1 MSAAPGDKLRIAL
14 SKSKMNKAPKA
25 SIVNAISGK
34 KVLKVVG
41 AECAKFRPDL
51 KDAAVRR
58 AASIQKSLRAKK
70 GKKSAAGAL
79 TVV

>member
-1 MSAAPGDKLRIAL
+1 MEDDEVDEAPPIVCAIAKPL
-14 SKSKMNKAPKA
+14 ADSRLT
-25 SIVNAISGK
+25 K